1 MKIKSGVG
9 LAIKIALFY
18 CTLAGVCQSIQAQTE
33 MQFRLVRNAVI
44 VIPLMAGGEGPFDFV
59 LDTGAD
65 TSIVD
70 SSLAGKLSLYSL
82 SHIQQTTLAGSQASS
97 VSRIA
102 SLGSGE
108 VQVKNLPVLVQS
120 LAEMRKLDPEIQ
132 GIAGQDFLSHFNYLI
147 DYPRRMIRFELADEI
162 GDAIEGDRVPVEV
175 VDNKMIVASEAQ
187 SYRAVKLRLRLD
199 SGTNSVVVMRTASQA
214 LKLPTHQ
221 NGVAATSGGQV
232 GMQVGRLDRLK
243 VGSQRFQDIPV
254 ALSSLDSID
263 RYGDG
268 LLPTALFHVLYVN
281 NRESFVVFNPK
292 ARKK

>member
-1 MKIKSGVG
+1 
-9 LAIKIALFY
+9 
-18 CTLAGVCQSIQAQTE
+18 
-33 MQFRLVRNAVI
+33 
-44 VIPLMAGGEGPFDFV
+44 
-59 LDTGAD
+59 
-65 TSIVD
+65 
-70 SSLAGKLSLYSL
+70 
-82 SHIQQTTLAGSQASS
+82 
-97 VSRIA
+97 
-102 SLGSGE
+102 
-108 VQVKNLPVLVQS
+108 
-120 LAEMRKLDPEIQ
+120 LDPEIQ